1 MKSITNQ
8 DVMITGSNGFVGKHL
23 CDYLKKKGINVIKVS
38 RSKIN
43 DKKINL
49 DFSNH
54 IDWTGSLLNVKCIIH
69 TAAKVHILK
78 KEHKRLEDEYDKIN
92 YFGSINLAK
101 QAAKQG
107 VKRFIY
113 LSTAKVGGEDTKL
126 GYPMTE
132 ETRGLVNDPY
142 SNSKLKTE
150 KELFNISKNSE
161 MEVVVIRP
169 PLVYGPNVKA
179 NFYSMIKWLN
189 RGIPLPFDNINNK
202 RSLIFIENLSNFI
215 YLSIDSEKAKNQIF
229 LVSDD
234 EDIST
239 SNLLKKISIK
249 LNIKN
254 RLFYLPSRL
263 MFILL
268 SILGRQNIYKRL
280 YGSLQLDISKAK
292 NLMNWKPIISMSDG
306 LDETISY
313 FKKNK

>member
-1 MKSITNQ
+1 MKSLTNQ
-8 DVMITGSNGFVGKHL
+8 DVMITGSNGFVGSHL

-43 DKKINL
+43 GKNINF
-49 DFSNH
+49 DFRNH
-54 IDWTGSLLNVKCIIH
+54 IDWTESLLNVKCIIH

-78 KEHKRLEDEYDKIN
+78 RENKKLEDEYDKIN

-101 QAAKQG
+101 QAAKCG

-113 LSTAKVGGEDTKL
+113 LSTAKVGGDVTKP
-126 GYPMTE
+126 GHPMNE
-132 ETRGLVNDPY
+132 KTRGLVSDPY
-142 SNSKLKTE
+142 SYSKLKTE
-150 KELFNISKNSE
+150 KELLNISKNTE
-161 MEVVVIRP
+161 MEVVIIRP

-189 RGIPLPFDNINNK
+189 RGVPLPFSNIKNK

-215 YLSIDSEKAKNQIF
+215 YLSIDSVKAKNQIF

-239 SNLLKKISIK
+239 SSLLKKISIK

-263 MFILL
+263 ILIIF
-268 SILGRQNIYKRL
+268 SIIGRQSIYKRL
-280 YGSLQLDISKAK
+280 YGNLQLDISKAK
-292 NLMNWKPIISMSDG
+292 NLMNWKPIVSMSDG
-306 LDETISY
+306 LDETILY